1 MSFFYL
7 FKGLISKN
15 QIIPGNK
22 EMSGLILRDLWEK
35 SANTAN
41 KPLAPITG
49 LAVSRTIGGTNHKC
63 LLFIEMM
70 MELLM
75 NM

>member
-1 MSFFYL
+1 
-7 FKGLISKN
+7 
-15 QIIPGNK
+15 
-22 EMSGLILRDLWEK
+22 MSGLILRDLWEK